1 MHTMKYILTLIC
13 FSFLVFTGYSQS
25 VKELQKSTLE
35 LLETFDESIKS
46 QAMLSFEDS
55 MRTRWTN
62 LPLGL
67 SPRAGAR
74 FGDFSDESKLKFHRL
89 LTTMFSSQGYLKS
102 FAILQLDDILHEI
115 FEIGY
120 EKGEVNEN
128 TIKMV
133 RTLDWDYGNYFFAV
147 WGDPSEDDIWGLK
160 FEGHHL
166 SINLSV
172 AGDTYS
178 MTPLFMGTDPAEVEV
193 TQYSG
198 LRALSKEEDYGFW
211 LINALNTDQKA
222 KATLSREVP
231 GDILTAPGSE
241 QRLTEYQGITA
252 AELDEKQ
259 EKILHYLIEEY
270 VGNLEHEKS
279 EKYLEILHSVDPSE
293 IYFAWIGTYEPRT
306 PHYYVIHTPHF
317 IIEYDNVGFMN
328 NGNHIHAIWRE
339 KGNDFGEDILKKHRM
354 DHEH

>member
-1 MHTMKYILTLIC
+1 MKTLLTCITLFFLI
-13 FSFLVFTGYSQS
+13 STSSAQS
-25 VKELQKSTLE
+25 VKELQKSTLD
-35 LLETFDESIKS
+35 LISTFDENIKS
-46 QAMLSFEDS
+46 KAMLSFQDS
-55 MRTRWTN
+55 MRTEWTN
-62 LPLGL
+62 LPIGL
-67 SPRAGAR
+67 APRTGAR

-120 EKGEVNEN
+120 EKGEVPEN

-147 WGDPSEDDIWGLK
+147 WGDPSVDEIWGLK

-211 LINALNTDQKA
+211 LINALNESQKA
-222 KATLSREVP
+222 KATLSRDVP

-259 EKILHYLIEEY
+259 AKILHYLIEEY
-270 VGNLEHEKS
+270 IGNLEHEKS
-279 EKYLEILHSVDPSE
+279 EKYFDILHSVDPSQV
-293 IYFAWIGTYEPRT
+293 YFAWIGKYEPRT

-354 DHEH
+354 DHEHK